1 MQRRTLMG
9 AAGLASMLTASGR
22 AWARAFPSRSLRL
35 IVPFTPGGS
44 ADMVARSVATPL
56 AALLGQS
63 VAVDNRTG
71 AGGAIGTHEV
81 ARAAP
86 DGYTLGLSA
95 VSTLATN
102 PAFIPNTPYHPVN
115 DFTPIIN
122 LVVIPLVLAV
132 HPSFPAR
139 DFDSFLRE
147 VRRHPGR
154 YSYATPG
161 TGTLLHLLGEL
172 IELESRIFMVHI
184 PYRGTAPALVD
195 VKAGRVPIIFDALP
209 GVMPHI
215 QPGGRLIP
223 LAVASPQRL
232 AQLPQVPTFAEV
244 GLPIAN
250 RGGFFGLIGPRGLP
264 GEVVQRIHSDTV
276 RVLADPALRQRLED
290 AGAPVVGSTPE
301 QFAEQIRFEFDF
313 YTRLVQRTGIRP
325 D

>member
-1 MQRRTLMG
+1 MQRRSLIG
-9 AAGLASMLTASGR
+9 AAGLAALQAASGS
-22 AWARAFPSRSLRL
+22 AWARTYPTRPVRL

-44 ADMVARSVATPL
+44 ADLVARAVATPL
-56 AALLGQS
+56 SARLGQPVVPES
-63 VAVDNRTG
+63 RPG
-71 AGGAIGTHEV
+71 AGGAIGTNEV

-102 PAFIPNTPYHPVN
+102 PAFIPATPYHPVN

-139 DFDSFLRE
+139 DFESFLRE

-161 TGTLLHLLGEL
+161 TGSLLHLLGEL
-172 IELESRIFMVHI
+172 IELETRTFMVHI

-195 VKAGRVPIIFDALP
+195 VKAGRVEIIFDALP
-209 GVMPHI
+209 GVLPHI

-223 LAVASPQRL
+223 IVVAAPQRL
-232 AQLPQVPTFAEV
+232 AQLPHVPTFAEV
-244 GLPIAN
+244 GLPVAS
-250 RGGFFGLIGPRGLP
+250 RGGFFGLIGPRGLS
-264 GEVVQRIHSDTV
+264 GEVVERIHSETM
-276 RVLADPALRQRLED
+276 RVLADPALRQTLQD
-290 AGAPVVGSTPE
+290 AGAPVVGNTPQ
-301 QFAEQIRFEFDF
+301 QFAAQIRDEFEF